1 MSENELTERVAA
13 LLASPMEHD
22 GQRVVTLPMIDKVHG
37 RPEGTAGR
45 LFRDNRSRFVEGRDY
60 FVATRAVLQATS
72 NVGRNPAEVVPIGS
86 SVVLL
91 TERGYTKLTKPMRDD
106 VSWQVHDVLVDTY
119 FAARE
124 AMDTFARGLIDE
136 VQALRVEVAEMR
148 AENMRAWRDTHQA
161 ARALAASTS
170 AHAAGLAIASR
181 VSPRLKVLAQ
191 EDPDQERLF
200 LSYAQIVEDR
210 ARQCGG
216 RLTPTEAA
224 ALLGVSTRKLGR
236 MKNVPR
242 TFSGTRR
249 PYRIEDVRAA
259 LPVVAS

>member
-13 LLASPMEHD
+13 LLSAPREHE
-22 GQRVVTLPMIDKVHG
+22 GARVVALKDVDRVHG
-37 RPEGTAGR
+37 RPAGTAGR
-45 LFRDNRSRFVEGRDY
+45 LFRDNRRRFVEGRDY
-60 FVATRAVLQATS
+60 FRATRASATATA
-72 NVGRNPAEVVPIGS
+72 NVGVAAREVAHGDDEI
-86 SVVLL
+86 LL